1 MYSFIIFIMYFRQA
15 LDTATST
22 RGEMKDVR
30 NRQEGTDPLQRNVAN
45 PHAARRSTIGQTG
58 QAKRNHAKM
67 LSTDR
72 DPSNDLAPHS
82 LSSARQNR
90 YQSEL
95 QQANLR
101 TVPRAREGTM
111 QNQYPSSD
119 EDELAG
125 RSVHQEIDYQDPKKA
140 RGQIQKANAKNIAEQ
155 QSRKLSLNLKKM
167 REQQDAES
175 QLMTQRSNR

>member
-1 MYSFIIFIMYFRQA
+1 M
-15 LDTATST
+15 

-30 NRQEGTDPLQRNVAN
+30 NRQEITDPLQRNVAN

-67 LSTDR
+67 LSADR
-72 DPSNDLAPHS
+72 DPSNDLAPHL

-140 RGQIQKANAKNIAEQ
+140 RGQIQKENAKNIAEQ